1 MTKKWTQTV
10 IFIVAVVSGVL
21 NYDGLSSLVG
31 PDDWWLKSVCAMT
44 GVAVALSLS
53 LFWNWAFETLPELK
67 SRSKRIAGWIVVC
80 TGLSL
85 IVSLSSYWNVASLT
99 RGEIDRLA
107 GRSAVERVEHQ
118 YNVAVRGIQKSR
130 SVASDV
136 SSLHRDTLTLQET
149 EINSGGTS
157 ASAGE
162 GAISSTMGQVAG
174 RINSVAEALRIST
187 NKVDQLQSK
196 GDQCLDELRVTITS
210 GELDKAGEHLSCVN
224 GVVAQMAGQDVLAST
239 VRGLNNLTSGIVLP
253 ANIKTQAQR
262 DIIDGFIS
270 ESQEKANNIAKS
282 ITQIE
287 KGDLPEPLTLER
299 PNIMRG
305 VLEYWQSILPAI
317 ATALGLDLLPLVILM
332 FKTLLRDE
340 RDSKDDPRNHWTA
353 IELIDA
359 AKQLKMIDDFPQK
372 PRNHRLDVPDYI
384 DLNPNPIPGSI
395 EANDRRKLG
404 DGSNE

>member
-21 NYDGLSSLVG
+21 NYDGLSSLVA

-53 LFWNWAFETLPELK
+53 LFWNWAFETLPDLK
-67 SRSKRIAGWIVVC
+67 SRSKRIVGWLVVW

-99 RGEIDRLA
+99 RSEIDRLA
-107 GRSAVERVEHQ
+107 ERAAVERVEYQ
-118 YNVAVRGIQKSR
+118 YNLAVRSIQKSR
-130 SVASDV
+130 SVASDI
-136 SSLHRDTLTLQET
+136 SSLHSDTLTLQEM
-149 EINSGGTS
+149 EVSSGGTS

-162 GAISSTMGQVAG
+162 GAISNTMGQVAG
-174 RINSVAEALRIST
+174 RVHSVVKALQAST

-196 GDQCLDELRVTITS
+196 GDQCLDLLRVTITS
-210 GELDKAGEHLSCVN
+210 GNIDKAGEHLSCVN
-224 GVVAQMAGQDVLAST
+224 GVIAQMAGQDVLTST
-239 VRGLNNLTSGIVLP
+239 VRGLENLTAGIVLP
-253 ANIKTQAQR
+253 ANIKTKSQR
-262 DIIDGFIS
+262 DIIDGFIT
-270 ESQEKANNIAKS
+270 ESQEKANKIAKS
-282 ITQIE
+282 VGQIE
-287 KGDLPEPLTLER
+287 QGKLPEPLTLER

-317 ATALGLDLLPLVILM
+317 ATALGLDLLPLIILM

-353 IELIDA
+353 VELIDA

-372 PRNHRLDVPDYI
+372 PGNRGLDVPDYI
-384 DLNPNPIPGSI
+384 DFNPGSI
-395 EANDRRKLG
+395 DTNNRGQLG
-404 DGSNE
+404 DGCKE